1 MKNSLVG
8 LVLVMLLGSFC
19 MRGQQST
26 QYTQYMY
33 NTMSINP
40 AYAGSLGTLD
50 IVGIYRNQ
58 WTGISGSP
66 ETQNL
71 GVHSPLR
78 NQRLGLGLNV
88 SNENLGP
95 SNNVLLDGNISYS
108 VPLSPTIK
116 MAFGIKAGMNILS
129 LDYSKGDYQNSQDP
143 IFQEN
148 VTNSTSF
155 TMGAGTYV
163 YSDKWYVGLS
173 IPNFFT
179 ENYYDDIASS
189 ISEGELQYF
198 LMGGYVF
205 DIGPS
210 FKLKPA
216 FLVKYATN
224 IPTVVD
230 ISANALFLEK
240 FTLGVSYRYDDSVS
254 ALAGFQIL
262 PSVFVGYAYDHTN
275 SGLGSYASGTHELM
289 LRFTLP
295 SKFKIINSQR
305 FF

>member
-1 MKNSLVG
+1 MKNTSVG

-78 NQRLGLGLNV
+78 NKRLGLGLNV

-95 SNNVLLDGNISYS
+95 SNNVLLDGNFSYS
-108 VPLSPTIK
+108 VPLSPTVK

-129 LDYSKGDYQNSQDP
+129 LDYSKGDFQNSQDP

-155 TMGAGTYV
+155 TMGSGAYI

-205 DIGPS
+205 DISPS
-210 FKLKPA
+210 LKLKPA
-216 FLVKYATN
+216 FLVKYSTN
-224 IPTVVD
+224 LPTVVD
-230 ISANALFLEK
+230 VSANALFLDK
-240 FTLGVSYRYDDSVS
+240 FTLGISYRYDDSVS

-275 SGLGSYASGTHELM
+275 SGLGSYASGTHEFM

-295 SKFKIINSQR
+295 SKFRIINSQR